1 MKRMMAR
8 IGFTSIVSLLLSSC
22 SFDDPLASHLASLG
36 RSGHAIPDDGAE
48 AHPAPDLQDA
58 AYLRSGGDQGPN
70 SRALVSTHSCS
81 SNWDN
86 RGAIRLQQLII
97 VTD

>member
-1 MKRMMAR
+1 MR
-8 IGFTSIVSLLLSSC
+8 
-22 SFDDPLASHLASLG
+22 DLAGTDQSEAAPRQQFKSVRELINAVKT
-36 RSGHAIPDDGAE
+36 RREEADDGAE